1 MPAPRVRRVPRGRHG
16 LACLLLLC
24 SLCLAPLPAYGLI
37 SGDADEEAR
46 VRELARWLE
55 EWQQSHSS
63 DGDGGTGLGRAGA
76 EREAQAGVREADSA
90 AAAPPASHHRWHLW
104 LGPLVAALVWLLR
117 LLVQRQRRS
126 GEQPLGL
133 PVRPSGL
140 SSVRVRG
147 SPTKHANPPDEQNSP
162 MMQHVVRHRNLLSQA
177 SFSANFKE
185 ALVGQAAADR
195 SSGGPRGEPAPHQQ
209 RLATFL

>member
-1 MPAPRVRRVPRGRHG
+1 MPAPRGRRAPRGRHG
-16 LACLLLLC
+16 LLAWLLPLLLC
-24 SLCLAPLPAYGLI
+24 SLCALPASCLI

-63 DGDGGTGLGRAGA
+63 DGDGVTGLGRAGA

-90 AAAPPASHHRWHLW
+90 AASHHWHRWHLW

-126 GEQPLGL
+126 GELPLG
-133 PVRPSGL
+133 PVRLTL

-147 SPTKHANPPDEQNSP
+147 SPTKHANPPDEPNSP
-162 MMQHVVRHRNLLSQA
+162 MMQHLVRHRNLLSQA

-185 ALVGQAAADR
+185 ASVGHAATAPLEDPAASR
-195 SSGGPRGEPAPHQQ
+195 LRPTSSD
-209 RLATFL
+209 